1 MEHALSFN
9 SVALL
14 ERFDQAV
21 TPQRQPKEGTIVR
34 PAGFTP
40 NLSSMDVPREGVAAK
55 KRKRRIIIIAASAL
69 GLILATI
76 AISRLK
82 PAVPSV
88 DRSTVWI
95 DTVKRG
101 PMVRQ
106 VRGLGTLVPEDIR
119 WIAAATEGRV
129 EKIIVWPGTHVEP
142 DTVIFEMSSAEFEQT
157 AHDAELKAT
166 AAEAELTT
174 LRATLQREVLDQ
186 ESTTARVHSEYEQ
199 AKMERQTND
208 QLAKNGLIAEL
219 DYKTSKVKEA
229 ELANRDGIEQK
240 RLAFSRDSIEPQIA
254 AKQAAVDQAKQLAK
268 LKSDQVEALHVKAG
282 MSGVLQQLPVQIG
295 QRVKVGDNLARVAD
309 PTKLKAQVKIA
320 ETQAKDIQIN
330 QQAVIDTRNGTVKG
344 HVTRVDPAVEQGTV
358 TVDIAFDEALP
369 KGARPDLSVD
379 GTIEL
384 ERLDNVVYVGRPA
397 FGQENNTVG
406 MFKLVGSS
414 SEAVRTPVKLGKS
427 SVNTIEILDGLQP
440 GDQVILSDTSAWDAH
455 ERIRLN

>member
-1 MEHALSFN
+1 MDKPRPD
-9 SVALL
+9 VA
-14 ERFDQAV
+14 R
-21 TPQRQPKEGTIVR
+21 
-34 PAGFTP
+34 
-40 NLSSMDVPREGVAAK
+40 K
-55 KRKRRIIIIAASAL
+55 KKKRRIMIIAGSAL
-69 GLILATI
+69 GLILVTFAL
-76 AISRLK
+76 SRLK

-129 EKIIVWPGTHVEP
+129 EKIIVWPGTPVQP
-142 DTVIFEMSSAEFEQT
+142 DTVILELSSPEFEQS
-157 AHDAELKAT
+157 AHDAESKASG
-166 AAEAELTT
+166 AEAELTT
-174 LRATLQREVLDQ
+174 LRATLQRELLDQ

-208 QLAKNGLIAEL
+208 QLAKNGLVAEL
-219 DYKTSKVKEA
+219 VYRTSKVKEA
-229 ELANRDGIEQK
+229 ELANRDEIEQK

-254 AKQAAVDQAKQLAK
+254 SKQAAVDQAKQLAK
-268 LKSDQVEALHVKAG
+268 LKMDQVEALHVRAG
-282 MSGVLQQLPVQIG
+282 MTGVLQQLPVQIG
-295 QRVKVGDNLARVAD
+295 QRVKIGDNLARVAD

-320 ETQAKDIQIN
+320 ETQAKDIQKD
-330 QQAVIDTRNGTVKG
+330 QKAVIDTRNGVVDG
-344 HVTRVDPAVEQGTV
+344 HVVRVDPAVEQGTV
-358 TVDIAFDEALP
+358 TVDVAIDGELP

-406 MFKLVGSS
+406 IFKIVSGS

-427 SVNTIEILDGLQP
+427 SVNTIEIMSGLQP
-440 GDQVILSDTSAWDAH
+440 GDQVILSDTSAYDAH

>member
-1 MEHALSFN
+1 MERSEAKADS
-9 SVALL
+9 
-14 ERFDQAV
+14 
-21 TPQRQPKEGTIVR
+21 TIVR
-34 PAGFTP
+34 PGGFTP
-40 NLSSMDVPREGVAAK
+40 SLSAMDIPRPNVAAK
-55 KRKRRIIIIAASAL
+55 KRKRRILVISAVVL
-69 GLILATI
+69 GVVLATF
-76 AISRLK
+76 ALSRLK

-106 VRGLGTLVPEDIR
+106 VRGLGTLVPEEIR
-119 WIAAATEGRV
+119 WIPTNTEGRV
-129 EKIIVWPGTHVEP
+129 EKIIVRPGAHVEP
-142 DTVIFEMSSAEFEQT
+142 DTLILELTSPELEQA
-157 AHDAELKAT
+157 AHDAELQAK

-186 ESTTARVHSEYEQ
+186 ESTTAKVHSEYEQ
-199 AKMERQTND
+199 AKMERQTDD
-208 QLAKNGLIAEL
+208 QLARNGLVAEL
-219 DYKTSKVKEA
+219 TYKTAKVKEA
-229 ELANRDGIEQK
+229 ELANRDQIEQK
-240 RLAFSRDSIEPQIA
+240 RLAFAHDSIDPQIA
-254 AKQAAVDQAKQLAK
+254 AKQAAVDQANQLAQLK
-268 LKSDQVEALHVKAG
+268 LNQVAALHVRAG
-282 MSGVLQQLPVQIG
+282 MSGVLQQLPVEIG

-309 PTKLKAQVKIA
+309 PTKLKAEVKIA

-330 QQAVIDTRNGTVKG
+330 QKAVIDTRNGVVDG
-344 HVTRVDPAVEQGTV
+344 HVVRVDPAVEQGTV
-358 TVDIAFDEALP
+358 RVDVAIDGALP

-384 ERLDNVVYVGRPA
+384 ERLNDVIYVGRPA

-406 MFKLVGSS
+406 IFKLVGGS

-427 SVNTIEILDGLQP
+427 SVNTIEILGGLQP

>member
-1 MEHALSFN
+1 
-9 SVALL
+9 
-14 ERFDQAV
+14 
-21 TPQRQPKEGTIVR
+21 
-34 PAGFTP
+34 
-40 NLSSMDVPREGVAAK
+40 MDVPREGVAAK
-55 KRKRRIIIIAASAL
+55 KRKRRIIIIAVSAL

-106 VRGLGTLVPEDIR
+106 VRGLGTLVPEEIR
-119 WIAAATEGRV
+119 WIPANTEGRV
-129 EKIIVWPGTHVEP
+129 EKIIVWPGTQVEA
-142 DTVIFEMSSAEFEQT
+142 DTVILELSSPELEQT
-157 AHDAELKAT
+157 AHDAELQAT

-254 AKQAAVDQAKQLAK
+254 AKQAAVDQARQLAK
-268 LKSDQVEALHVKAG
+268 LKSNQVEALHVRAG

-358 TVDIAFDEALP
+358 TVDVAFDEALP

>member
-1 MEHALSFN
+1 
-9 SVALL
+9 
-14 ERFDQAV
+14 
-21 TPQRQPKEGTIVR
+21 VR
-34 PAGFTP
+34 PTGFTS
-40 NLSSMDVPREGVAAK
+40 NLSAMDIPRPDVAAK
-55 KRKRRIIIIAASAL
+55 KRKRRIITISAVVF
-69 GLILATI
+69 GVILATI
-76 AISRLK
+76 GLSRLK

-119 WIAAATEGRV
+119 WIPANTEGRV

-142 DTVIFEMSSAEFEQT
+142 DTIILELSSPELDQA
-157 AHDAELKAT
+157 AHDAALQAT
-166 AAEAELTT
+166 AADAELTT
-174 LRATLQREVLDQ
+174 LRATLQRELLDQ
-186 ESTTARVHSEYEQ
+186 EATTAKAKSDYEQ
-199 AKMERQTND
+199 AKMERETND

-219 DYKTSKVKEA
+219 QYKTSKVKEA
-229 ELANRDGIEQK
+229 ELVNRNEIEQK
-240 RLAFSRDSIEPQIA
+240 RLSFSHDSIDPQLA

-268 LKSDQVEALHVKAG
+268 LKLDQVEALHVRAG

-295 QRVKVGDNLARVAD
+295 QRVKIADNLARVAD

-320 ETQAKDIQIN
+320 ETQAKDIQID
-330 QQAVIDTRNGTVKG
+330 QKAVIDTRNGVVNG
-344 HVTRVDPAVEQGTV
+344 HVIRVDPAVEQGTV
-358 TVDIAFDEALP
+358 TVDVAIDGELP

-384 ERLDNVVYVGRPA
+384 ERLNDVVYVGRPA

-406 MFKLVGSS
+406 IFKLVAGS

-427 SVNTIEILDGLQP
+427 SVNTIEIVNGLQP
-440 GDQVILSDTSAWDAH
+440 GDQVILSDTSAWDSH